1 MVHVARKIGI
11 GLTGFGIFFLLL
23 GILMLFDTG
32 LLAMGNLLFLSGVGL
47 LIGWDRTIRF
57 FFQRHKAK
65 GTTCFLGGIFVVLC
79 GWPVIGMCVE
89 IFGFINLFGD
99 FFPIVINF
107 LRQMPVVG
115 QLLNLPGIAQVVDK
129 FTGSKLPV

>member
-32 LLAMGNLLFLSGVGL
+32 LLAMGN
-47 LIGWDRTIRF
+47 
-57 FFQRHKAK
+57 RHKAK

-79 GWPVIGMCVE
+79 GWPVIG
-89 IFGFINLFGD
+89 ID